1 MPDVLD
7 RIADDIAQD
16 HYATRQVMARRMSE
30 RAQDMWSTVSDAEIE
45 RQWLELLP
53 RLTAEVTVA
62 QAQSAA
68 LSEPYVRAITQVEG
82 RALVP
87 AALAGVASDG
97 RVLRTLLFAPAP
109 TMKARIAL
117 GTPPAVA
124 ALMAGRQLAMIVG
137 TQVSDAGRVGDGV
150 AIATRENVGYVRELR
165 LPSCSRCVVL
175 AGKWFEW
182 NKGFQRHPRCD
193 CFHRPATRD
202 ESMSSDRAKFDERAY
217 FASLSEKEQDRVFTK
232 AGAQAIRDGADMN
245 QVVNAR
251 RGMTPAGTTFSGT
264 TRRSASGVLNNAPSM
279 PRRPR
284 TTSDP
289 GFFVTVDD
297 AWVANYEASKRYVR
311 PMPELIYKASTSRAE
326 AIEQLRQHGFI
337 I

>member
-7 RIADDIAQD
+7 RIGDSITQE
-16 HYATRQVMARRMSE
+16 HYAARQIMARRMSE
-30 RAQDMWSTVSDAEIE
+30 RAQDMWSTIDDDFIE

-82 RALVP
+82 RALIP

-97 RVLRTLLFAPAP
+97 RMLRSLLYAPAP

-150 AIATRENVGYVRELR
+150 SIATRENVGYVRELR
-165 LPSCSRCVVL
+165 SPSCSRCVVL
-175 AGKWFEW
+175 AGKWFKW

-193 CFHRPATRD
+193 CFHRPSSRE
-202 ESMSSDRAKFDERAY
+202 ESVSSDRAKFDERAY
-217 FASLSEKEQDRVFTK
+217 FASLSEKQQDQVFTR

-251 RGMTPAGTTFSGT
+251 RGMTEAGTLEGT
-264 TRRSASGVLNNAPSM
+264 TRRGFAGQRMAAGGDVFSA
-279 PRRPR
+279 
-284 TTSDP
+284 
-289 GFFVTVDD
+289 
-297 AWVANYEASKRYVR
+297 ANSVSRYTRVSAR
-311 PMPELIYKASTSRAE
+311 LMPEQIYSMSANRAQ
-326 AIEQLRQHGFI
+326 AIQTLRMYGYI
-337 I
+337 V